1 MIEADSVL
9 STPPLNSSPIQSAN
23 SPPEALGESVDSFSH
38 QPAIGQPESQ
48 NLASESGKP
57 VKGLS
62 RRLVLGGLAVLPVA
76 LPAAVT
82 AANAIDP
89 VFDLIATHRKTHA
102 AHMAALHLQRRFERR
117 YGIGEGSW
125 ISTKPCHDE
134 DDAFTA
140 FVAEP
145 ATTVQGLLA
154 KLAYFDEL
162 AGEFETEWMV
172 HDRAEAAILIQSF
185 AASLKN
191 IGVRS

>member
-1 MIEADSVL
+1 MF
-9 STPPLNSSPIQSAN
+9 PPRA
-23 SPPEALGESVDSFSH
+23 ESVDSFSH
-38 QPAIGQPESQ
+38 LPSIGQPESE

-57 VKGLS
+57 AKGLS
-62 RRLVLGGLAVLPVA
+62 RRLMLGGLAILPAA
-76 LPAAVT
+76 LPAVVGIPAT
-82 AANAIDP
+82 DPIYAA
-89 VFDLIATHRKTHA
+89 IAAHRKTHA
-102 AHMAALHLQRRFERR
+102 AHMAALHLQTRFERR

-145 ATTVQGLLA
+145 ATTVQGLVA

-172 HDRAEAAILIQSF
+172 YDRPEAAVLIQSF
-185 AASLKN
+185 AASLRN
-191 IGVRS
+191 IGVQS